1 MKNTLALTAI
11 VATVGLANAGN
22 LRAAPAKTLLAK
34 CTGKDAK
41 PAGCCSTPAE
51 IKDKKTAELYK
62 RAKVDGMKF
71 QCCSKSMGMWMPT
84 NNKKYKDQFCSLGR
98 EAALA
103 KTSMAN
109 VNSLTDK
116 MVNVLDRLNDEKHKL
131 KADFRAAYIAHES
144 VESKSRD
151 EAKALEVKQKKEVQY
166 LADEQTKTSNDLD
179 KAISTLDDNKEAQE
193 EMQAKF
199 QRSINAIKKQIEAS
213 EKAAKELEA
222 AQERESRKLKF
233 IQAKLSGCNSDKKEL
248 KELQEKLKQDL
259 ARAEA
264 SKKAALEKQAAL
276 IKENEEAVKNLEKA
290 TKELNEKKK
299 QLEEKSKKLEKVIK
313 VTQDSIEDTKKAI
326 SKYEALA
333 FIELSIRPAECDDK
347 CKQFRTW
354 DSSKYIAG
362 DEKMMDDAKKY
373 VSSEIENLHTVLKE
387 IKAVKVRVAELQ
399 GLDKDLHQQ
408 IMADVFKKNKKLE
421 IAIKTAQKKLQET
434 LDELKSVEADNKEVV
449 YQTANMQ
456 RANMDAL
463 SAKRACLA
471 SKEKAEETLQKQL
484 DDLKVTLSV
493 NSDLFKECKKD
504 RKELDGLVKSLEE
517 ESQTAS
523 EKAAQLESN
532 NNDMKDSFLK
542 GQRKIEENNLELD
555 RENQELDADVNNLK
569 DKALKLMD
577 EDEELSAKK
586 KKAQMNAIGF

>member
-1 MKNTLALTAI
+1 MGELA
-11 VATVGLANAGN
+11 
-22 LRAAPAKTLLAK
+22 
-34 CTGKDAK
+34 
-41 PAGCCSTPAE
+41 
-51 IKDKKTAELYK
+51 DKK
-62 RAKVDGMKF
+62 
-71 QCCSKSMGMWMPT
+71 
-84 NNKKYKDQFCSLGR
+84 
-98 EAALA
+98 
-103 KTSMAN
+103 
-109 VNSLTDK
+109 
-116 MVNVLDRLNDEKHKL
+116 
-131 KADFRAAYIAHES
+131 
-144 VESKSRD
+144 
-151 EAKALEVKQKKEVQY
+151 
-166 LADEQTKTSNDLD
+166 
-179 KAISTLDDNKEAQE
+179 
-193 EMQAKF
+193 
-199 QRSINAIKKQIEAS
+199 
-213 EKAAKELEA
+213 KELEA
-222 AQERESRKLKF
+222 
-233 IQAKLSGCNSDKKEL
+233 
-248 KELQEKLKQDL
+248 
-259 ARAEA
+259 
-264 SKKAALEKQAAL
+264 
-276 IKENEEAVKNLEKA
+276 
-290 TKELNEKKK
+290 
-299 QLEEKSKKLEKVIK
+299 KSSKLEKVIE
-313 VTQDSIEDTKKAI
+313 VTKESIEDTKKAI
-326 SKYEALA
+326 SKYEAMA
-333 FIELSIRPAECDDK
+333 FIEVKINPAACDDK

-523 EKAAQLESN
+523 EKQLNS
-532 NNDMKDSFLK
+532 
-542 GQRKIEENNLELD
+542 R
-555 RENQELDADVNNLK
+555 ATTTT
-569 DKALKLMD
+569 
-577 EDEELSAKK
+577 
-586 KKAQMNAIGF
+586 

>member
-1 MKNTLALTAI
+1 
-11 VATVGLANAGN
+11 
-22 LRAAPAKTLLAK
+22 
-34 CTGKDAK
+34 
-41 PAGCCSTPAE
+41 
-51 IKDKKTAELYK
+51 
-62 RAKVDGMKF
+62 
-71 QCCSKSMGMWMPT
+71 MG
-84 NNKKYKDQFCSLGR
+84 
-98 EAALA
+98 
-103 KTSMAN
+103 
-109 VNSLTDK
+109 
-116 MVNVLDRLNDEKHKL
+116 
-131 KADFRAAYIAHES
+131 
-144 VESKSRD
+144 
-151 EAKALEVKQKKEVQY
+151 
-166 LADEQTKTSNDLD
+166 
-179 KAISTLDDNKEAQE
+179 
-193 EMQAKF
+193 KF

-213 EKAAKELEA
+213 EKAA
-222 AQERESRKLKF
+222 
-233 IQAKLSGCNSDKKEL
+233 

-421 IAIKTAQKKLQET
+421 IAIKAAQKKLQET

-532 NNDMKDSFLK
+532 NNDKKDSFLK